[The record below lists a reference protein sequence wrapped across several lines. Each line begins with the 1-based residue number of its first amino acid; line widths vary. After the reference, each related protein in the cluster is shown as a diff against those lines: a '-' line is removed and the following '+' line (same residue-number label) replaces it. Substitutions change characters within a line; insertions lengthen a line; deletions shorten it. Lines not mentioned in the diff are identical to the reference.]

1 MVQINIWGPPIW
13 RFFHVLIEKIKEEN
27 FSTVHRELFNYIKR
41 ICSYL
46 PCPECS
52 QHANQFLSKITPN
65 QISNKNDFKN
75 MLYVFHNQV
84 NKRKQK
90 QPFPYSEMERYKQY
104 NIIHVYNKFI
114 SVYNTKGNMKMLTE
128 TFQRQ
133 FIIRDLKNWLIKNI
147 NCFNP

>member
-27 FSTVHRELFNYIKR
+27 FSTVHMELFNYIKR

-52 QHANQFLSKITPN
+52 QHANQFLSKISPN

-90 QPFPYSEMERYKQY
+90 QLFPYFEMERYKQY
-104 NIIHVYNKFI
+104 NIIAVYNKFI

-128 TFQRQ
+128 SFQRQ
-133 FIIRDLKNWLIKNI
+133 FIIRDFKNWLTKNI

>member
-27 FSTVHRELFNYIKR
+27 YQMIHMELFNYIKR

-46 PCPECS
+46 PCPDCS
-52 QHANQFLSKITPN
+52 QHANLFLSKITPK

-90 QPFPYSEMERYKQY
+90 LLFSYTEMERYKQY
-104 NIIHVYNKFI
+104 NIITVYNKFI

-128 TFQRQ
+128 SFQRQ
-133 FIIRDLKNWLIKNI
+133 FIIRDFKNWFVKNI
-147 NCFNP
+147 NCFVP